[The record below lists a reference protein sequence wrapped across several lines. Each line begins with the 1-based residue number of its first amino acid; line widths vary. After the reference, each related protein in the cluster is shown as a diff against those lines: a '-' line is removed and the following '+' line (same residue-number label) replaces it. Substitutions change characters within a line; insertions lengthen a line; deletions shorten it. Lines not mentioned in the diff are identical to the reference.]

1 MRHIFI
7 INPHAG
13 KKDQTGRIYEMADL
27 LRAQH
32 GLECQCLLTQR
43 PGGAEEMARRLA
55 ESGEALRLYACG
67 GDGTVSEVANGIAGF
82 PNAAMTCIPTGTGN
96 DFLKNFGPDAARF
109 ADVENLWNGEER
121 QLDLID
127 CNGRQCLTIACSGI
141 DARVAESVH
150 ELGDSPLLSGR
161 GSYLAAVAV
170 NFQFRGIGRHWR
182 VTLDGEV
189 IEDDFALVSMCN
201 GRYYG
206 GGSMPVPEARMDD
219 GILHTVLVKNISR
232 LKFARLFGP
241 YSNGRYRALPP
252 ELDPGR
258 HCQKRPH
265 PVGNRCCHLSGRG
278 IHSQPGRSS
287 DPVRQETEL
296 LRPAGLRP
304 QLRRRPPVKI
314 SYLIYNFPLYKPG
327 EVYYDN
333 SVSTRK
339 D

>member
-170 NFQFRGIGRHWR
+170 NFLFRPIGRRWT
-182 VTLDGEV
+182 VSLGGTEL
-189 IEDDFALVSMCN
+189 EDDFALVSMCN

-219 GILHTVLVKNISR
+219 GVLHTVLLRNVSKAT
-232 LKFARLFGP
+232 FARLFGA
-241 YSNGRYRALPP
+241 YSAGKYRELPA
-252 ELDPGR
+252 D
-258 HCQKRPH
+258 
-265 PVGNRCCHLSGRG
+265 
-278 IHSQPGRSS
+278 
-287 DPVRQETEL
+287 
-296 LRPAGLRP
+296 
-304 QLRRRPPVKI
+304 
-314 SYLIYNFPLYKPG
+314 LIQ
-327 EVYYDN
+327 
-333 SVSTRK
+333 VSTAKKVRIRAEDEDIVTCLDGECFRSREVVMTLSDK
-339 D
+339 RLNFFAPKGCGPNATACSESAVVSPVPAD

>member
-55 ESGEALRLYACG
+55 ESGEALRFYACG

-170 NFQFRGIGRHWR
+170 NFLFRGIGRHWR

-206 GGSMPVPEARMDD
+206 GGSTPVPEARMDD

-252 ELDPGR
+252 ELIR
-258 HCQKRPH
+258 VVTAR
-265 PVGNRCCHLSGRG
+265 N
-278 IHSQPGRSS
+278 
-287 DPVRQETEL
+287 VRIQSETDI
-296 LRPAGLRP
+296 
-304 QLRRRPPVKI
+304 VKI

>member
-55 ESGEALRLYACG
+55 ESDEALRFYACG

-170 NFQFRGIGRHWR
+170 NFLFRGIGRHWR

-189 IEDDFALVSMCN
+189 LHADRLYSVAMQKYHYNNLKPFLNITLEEAEQN
-201 GRYYG
+201 GKIRVL
-206 GGSMPVPEARMDD
+206 STSARDVVEEY
-219 GILHTVLVKNISR
+219 LTVN
-232 LKFARLFGP
+232 
-241 YSNGRYRALPP
+241 
-252 ELDPGR
+252 
-258 HCQKRPH
+258 Q
-265 PVGNRCCHLSGRG
+265 HLSREVEGRL
-278 IHSQPGRSS
+278 
-287 DPVRQETEL
+287 VVE
-296 LRPAGLRP
+296 A
-304 QLRRRPPVKI
+304 
-314 SYLIYNFPLYKPG
+314 
-327 EVYYDN
+327 
-333 SVSTRK
+333 
-339 D
+339 

>member
-1 MRHIFI
+1 MKHVFI
-7 INPHAG
+7 VNPCAG
-13 KKDQTGRIYEMADL
+13 KKDQRARIYEMADR
-27 LRAQH
+27 LRDRH
-32 GLECQCLLTQR
+32 GLDCACMLTDR
-43 PGGAEEMARRLA
+43 PGGGADMARKLA
-55 ESGEALRLYACG
+55 ETGEAVRLYACG

-170 NFQFRGIGRHWR
+170 NFLFRGIGRHWR

-206 GGSMPVPEARMDD
+206 GGSTPVPEARMDD

-252 ELDPGR
+252 ELIRVVTARNVRIQSETDIVTCLDGE
-258 HCQKRPH
+258 
-265 PVGNRCCHLSGRG
+265 S
-278 IHSQPGRSS
+278 IHSRDVHLTLS
-287 DPVRQETEL
+287 DRKLNFFGPQGCD
-296 LRPAGLRP
+296 PNYGAGPR
-304 QLRRRPPVKI
+304 
-314 SYLIYNFPLYKPG
+314 
-327 EVYYDN
+327 
-333 SVSTRK
+333 
-339 D
+339 

>member
-170 NFQFRGIGRHWR
+170 NFLFRGIGRHWR

-206 GGSMPVPEARMDD
+206 GGSTPVPEARMND
-219 GILHTVLVKNISR
+219 GVLHTVLVKNISKLR
-232 LKFARLFGP
+232 FARLFP
-241 YSNGRYRALPP
+241 DYSAGNHEKLPK
-252 ELDPGR
+252 DVVR
-258 HCQKRPH
+258 FSTAKVVR
-265 PVGNRCCHLSGRG
+265 
-278 IHSQPGRSS
+278 IHSDNGDIVTCLDGECSHS
-287 DPVRQETEL
+287 HDVT
-296 LRPAGLRP
+296 LRLADKKLNFFGPAGCDPNATAR
-304 QLRRRPPVKI
+304 
-314 SYLIYNFPLYKPG
+314 
-327 EVYYDN
+327 
-333 SVSTRK
+333 
-339 D
+339 

>member
-170 NFQFRGIGRHWR
+170 NFLFRGIGRHWR

-206 GGSMPVPEARMDD
+206 GGSTPVPEARMDD

-252 ELDPGR
+252 ELIRVVTARNVRIQSETDIVTCLDGE
-258 HCQKRPH
+258 
-265 PVGNRCCHLSGRG
+265 S
-278 IHSQPGRSS
+278 IHSRDVHRTLS
-287 DPVRQETEL
+287 DRKLNFFGPQGCD
-296 LRPAGLRP
+296 PNYGAGPR
-304 QLRRRPPVKI
+304 
-314 SYLIYNFPLYKPG
+314 
-327 EVYYDN
+327 
-333 SVSTRK
+333 
-339 D
+339 